1 MGNIF
6 ENIVFFYPSK
16 ITGGAEYL
24 FLRCSEYLAENQT
37 RYKIFISD
45 YTDGFLKR
53 NIKSPKIKFLEY
65 QKGQLTSIPDKSLVV
80 VQLNLLINVKDKLQF
95 DEQKTR
101 ILYWCLHTMNLKL
114 FYYVNG
120 IYILRKKERMQLGQV
135 VRQLTSMNVIKFMA
149 LSTYC
154 KVGNDLGLK
163 AEEFSWLPNIAPIND
178 SMAFPSI
185 KTPDDKI
192 RFCWLGRLDEE
203 KSHNV
208 ATYMNELESLSYNS
222 NVSLSI
228 IGIGEAERMLR
239 EKAATLHYEISF
251 VGEKREAALDEF
263 VRENVDVGLAS
274 GTSALEFSL
283 RGKPVIIES
292 VIPREFP
299 AGERNSYILTCEMG
313 NYTISED
320 GDFTMCCTSTFK
332 DKLNQ
337 ILSDYEMVCRECF
350 DFVISRGPSNC
361 CEKLL
366 KAVDDIENVKTDEML
381 SLISK
386 ASKLLSK
393 ARKRTEYLVRIKRL
407 FVWS

>member
-1 MGNIF
+1 MGNLF

-24 FLRCSEYLAENQT
+24 FLRCSEYLAENQSK
-37 RYKIFISD
+37 YNIYISD
-45 YTDGFLKR
+45 YADGFLKR
-53 NIKSPKIKFLEY
+53 NVKSPKIKFIEH
-65 QKGQLTSIPDKSLVV
+65 QKGMLTSIPDKSLVV
-80 VQLNLLINVKDKLQF
+80 VQLNLLINVKEKLQF
-95 DEQKTR
+95 DDQKTR
-101 ILYWCLHTMNLKL
+101 VLYWCLHTLNLKPN
-114 FYYVNG
+114 YYVNG
-120 IYILRKKERMQLGQV
+120 IYMLRRKERMQLGQV

-163 AEEFSWLPNIAPIND
+163 AEEFSWLPNIAPINH
-178 SMAFPSI
+178 SIAFPSI
-185 KTPDDKI
+185 KAPDRII

-203 KSHNV
+203 KAHNI
-208 ATYMNELESLSYNS
+208 ATYMNEIESLSYNRK
-222 NVSLSI
+222 VSLSI
-228 IGIGEAERMLR
+228 IGLGKAETMLK

-251 VGEKREAALDEF
+251 VGEKRDDALDEF
-263 VRENVDVGLAS
+263 IRENVDVGLAS

-299 AGERNSYILTCEMG
+299 AGERNSYFLTSEMEK
-313 NYTISED
+313 YTISNA
-320 GDFTMCCTSTFK
+320 GNFTRTCTSTFK
-332 DKLNQ
+332 DKLDQ
-337 ILSDYEMVCRECF
+337 ILSDYETICRECF

-361 CEKLL
+361 CQNLL
-366 KAVDDIENVKTDEML
+366 KAVDDIGNVKTDEML

-386 ASKLLSK
+386 ASELLRT
-393 ARKRTEYLVRIKRL
+393 ARKRIDYLIRIKRL